1 MPIGGT
7 NTNCVLAGHRGWYGA
22 LFFRH
27 IELLEIGDVV
37 LITNLWETLR
47 YTVSE
52 IKVIEPDA
60 IDEILIQPGR
70 DLVTLLT
77 CHPYGSGG
85 RYRYVVYCERM
96 V

>member
-1 MPIGGT
+1 MEAP
-7 NTNCVLAGHRGWYGA
+7 V
-22 LFFRH
+22 FRH

>member
-1 MPIGGT
+1 MPIGGS

-27 IELLEIGDVV
+27 IELLEIGDE
-37 LITNLWETLR
+37 ITIRNLWDTLT
-47 YTVSE
+47 YQVVE
-52 IKVIEPDA
+52 IQVIEPNE
-60 IDEILIQPGR
+60 IEEILVQPGR

-85 RYRYVVYCERM
+85 RYRYVVFCERM
-96 V
+96 

>member
-1 MPIGGT
+1 M
-7 NTNCVLAGHRGWYGA
+7 
-22 LFFRH
+22 
-27 IELLEIGDVV
+27 
-37 LITNLWETLR
+37 ITNLWETLT

-52 IKVIEPDA
+52 IKVIEPNE

-85 RYRYVVYCERM
+85 RYRYVVYCEYTACGLGVFITPPAEPM
-96 V
+96 SLAMAAALCAQHTYCTDIS